1 MCKIASEWQVAV
13 KHRELSLVLSD
24 DGEGWDGGCRGALEE
39 GIYVYIYTV
48 VVQQELMQHC
58 KATIL

>member
-1 MCKIASEWQVAV
+1 MLC
-13 KHRELSLVLSD
+13 D
-24 DGEGWDGGCRGALEE
+24 DGEGWDGGWREGDSLEE

-58 KATIL
+58 KATIIKIIIF

>member
-1 MCKIASEWQVAV
+1 M
-13 KHRELSLVLSD
+13 LSD